1 VYEYFTKFD
10 KLSIESIFYQRA
22 GVGDYGLLK
31 KGKTTEYKKKL
42 KKISEELPL
51 VLHWTFVE
59 ENYPDLDKDLIKFEK
74 ENVYKIDVKT
84 SLGKF
89 PRSTNILTP
98 SQKMKPKYYYVLR
111 VKLYDLINNGFI
123 GELNF
128 EEVENI
134 LNDPKIKISKKEI
147 DNIVK
152 IDIENCYE
160 LLHKIGLY
168 LLKYYFIS
176 INYYVEINQDIPYLV
191 LYRSEY
197 IKKQLRKMRIGL
209 SYIESDID
217 WSPNAHQI
225 PIKYLIKCENNKQA
239 KKMAKTKDMLNLGSF
254 IIINKENW
262 EPEIVELYEGNP
274 SYVWNHRRQKEDY
287 EKMLSDYVDNLNV
300 KITFGNHVIAD
311 YRESEIFSKN
321 IHADIQEEFSGGF
334 QAILKISE
342 CARTTSEKLE
352 TAHSVTL
359 EAETSPET
367 TPETENHRK

>member
-1 VYEYFTKFD
+1 LEQYYQLPLRNCRKFIGDIGEQLVYEYFMKFD
-10 KLSIESIFYQRA
+10 ELSIESIFYQRA
-22 GVGDYGLLK
+22 GFGDYGLLK
-31 KGKTTEYKKKL
+31 KEKTTEYKKKL
-42 KKISEELPL
+42 KIISEELPL

-59 ENYPDLDKDLIKFEK
+59 ENYPDLDKDLIEFEN
-74 ENVYKIDVKT
+74 ENVCKIDVKT

-98 SQKMKPKYYYVLR
+98 SQKMKPKYDYVLR
-111 VKLYDLINNGFI
+111 VKLYDSINNGFI

-134 LNDPKIKISKKEI
+134 LNDPKIKISKKNI

-176 INYYVEINQDIPYLV
+176 NNYYVEINQDIPYLV
-191 LYRSEY
+191 LYRSED
-197 IKKQLRKMRIGL
+197 IKKQLRKMRISL
-209 SYIESDID
+209 SYIESGID
-217 WSPNAHQI
+217 WLPNAHQI
-225 PIKYLIKCENNKQA
+225 PIKYLIKCENSKQA

-254 IIINKENW
+254 ILMNKENW
-262 EPEIVELYEGNP
+262 EPEIVELYEENP
-274 SYVWNHRRQKEDY
+274 WYVWDHRRQKEDY

-300 KITFGNHVIAD
+300 KITFGNHVISD

-334 QAILKISE
+334 QAILKKS
-342 CARTTSEKLE
+342 
-352 TAHSVTL
+352 
-359 EAETSPET
+359 
-367 TPETENHRK
+367 